1 MAVVLLLTFISVIL
15 FAPSLILPVSLL
27 PFVLVGGV
35 ALMLKSRALIIVS
48 ILSSIFVVHNPPGL
62 DPGEVLFYVLWF
74 LVIGIVLIP
83 YLYKAELG
91 AYTALDKQYV
101 IICLFMVLAICTGI
115 LFSGRGVKVIEE
127 AIYFYSSIVF
137 YFAIRNNLDSPKFRI
152 SLIIS
157 VSLVFLYVVFRTY
170 FSYRTALVSAVDEW
184 ELNFARGAGNENYLL
199 VGTIAILVVLVH
211 TKKVLYQVGLV
222 FLFVLS
228 IGAVVITLT
237 RSLWVVTILSMG
249 IIFIFL
255 DSKEKKRFIQYF
267 SAAFLIVIILAFYY
281 IDLTLFILELLLNR
295 FQSLGD
301 GTQDLSLLDRIYETQ
316 RVWERIS
323 QNPIAG
329 WGFGT
334 QFTKYDV
341 IMRRTSTDT
350 SYIHNGYLAIWFKM
364 GIFGL
369 IALLS
374 YCATLFAYAYR
385 TFRQSSDPTYRL
397 IGLVVLAYIPSAA
410 LMNITSPVLYTF
422 EGIFLLTLF
431 GSVLSWQTY
440 NHRKDFTDLGS
451 TKSAQD

>member
-1 MAVVLLLTFISVIL
+1 MAAVLLSTFVSVIL

-27 PFVLVGGV
+27 PFVLVGGI

-83 YLYKAELG
+83 YIYRAELG
-91 AYTALDKQYV
+91 AYTVLDKQYV
-101 IICLFMVLAICTGI
+101 IICLFMVLAIFTGI

-137 YFAIRNNLDSPKFRI
+137 YFAIRNNLNSPKFRI
-152 SLIIS
+152 SLIIT
-157 VSLVFLYVVFRTY
+157 VTFVFLYVVFRTY
-170 FSYRTALVSAVDEW
+170 FSYRTALVSAVKEW

-211 TKKVLYQVGLV
+211 AKKVLHQVGLV

-249 IIFIFL
+249 MIFIFL

-267 SAAFLIVIILAFYY
+267 SAATVIVTILGFIY
-281 IDLTLFILELLLNR
+281 IDLTLFVLELLLNR

-341 IMRRTSTDT
+341 IIRRTSTDT

-374 YCATLFAYAYR
+374 YCVTLFVYAYR
-385 TFRQSSDPTYRL
+385 TFRQSPDRTYRL
-397 IGLVVLAYIPSAA
+397 VGLVVLAYIPSAA

-422 EGIFLLTLF
+422 EGIFLLSLF
-431 GSVLSWQTY
+431 GSVLSWHTY
-440 NHRKDFTDLGS
+440 DHRKDFNDLGS
-451 TKSAQD
+451 TKNAQE